1 MFMKDTSK
9 IERIGNIYGFTG
21 GSFAGMVYG
30 VNGCAPALNTMGGG
44 DGNLSFSN
52 PNQHDSRRMR
62 IHNQNRLRAPRL
74 PQRND
79 TRGRV
84 LSSDRSFR
92 NLC

>member
-44 DGNLSFSN
+44 AGSLLFSN
-52 PNQHDSRRMR
+52 SNQHNAGRMR
-62 IHNQNRLRAPRL
+62 LYHKDRIRTACL
-74 PQRND
+74 P
-79 TRGRV
+79 
-84 LSSDRSFR
+84 
-92 NLC
+92 